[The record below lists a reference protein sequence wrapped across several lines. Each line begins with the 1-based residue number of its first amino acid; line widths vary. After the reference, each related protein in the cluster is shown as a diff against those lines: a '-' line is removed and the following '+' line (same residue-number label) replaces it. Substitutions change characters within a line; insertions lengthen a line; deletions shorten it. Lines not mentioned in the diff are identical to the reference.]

1 MRVMK
6 GRLGMD
12 LSIMGLVLKTDGVP
26 GQVGSPG
33 YHGNHVKF
41 ESSLFEK
48 RLTSPPLEIGPPTKI
63 FYRHARNVYLYL
75 YYSGFDTKSV
85 EMQL

>member
-1 MRVMK
+1 MK

-41 ESSLFEK
+41 ESSLPK
-48 RLTSPPLEIGPPTKI
+48 
-63 FYRHARNVYLYL
+63 N
-75 YYSGFDTKSV
+75 D
-85 EMQL
+85 

>member
-12 LSIMGLVLKTDGVP
+12 LSIMGLIFKTDGVP
-26 GQVGSPG
+26 GQVGSSG

-41 ESSLFEK
+41 ESRLFK
-48 RLTSPPLEIGPPTKI
+48 NRLTSPPLEIGPPTKI
-63 FYRHARNVYLYL
+63 FDRHARYAYLYL
-75 YYSGFDTKSV
+75 YYIV
-85 EMQL
+85 

>member
-12 LSIMGLVLKTDGVP
+12 LSIMGLVLKTDRVP

-48 RLTSPPLEIGPPTKI
+48 AK
-63 FYRHARNVYLYL
+63 
-75 YYSGFDTKSV
+75 DTFQRKSISI
-85 EMQL
+85 

>member
-12 LSIMGLVLKTDGVP
+12 LSIMGLVLKTDGVT

-41 ESSLFEK
+41 DSSLFDAREPHSKK
-48 RLTSPPLEIGPPTKI
+48 RTVFSCFHGSGCYQGNPLKQ
-63 FYRHARNVYLYL
+63 
-75 YYSGFDTKSV
+75 FDGSSRCPNPFV
-85 EMQL
+85 F

>member
-12 LSIMGLVLKTDGVP
+12 LSIMGLVLKTDRVP

-33 YHGNHVKF
+33 YHGNQVKF

-48 RLTSPPLEIGPPTKI
+48 RLTSPPP
-63 FYRHARNVYLYL
+63 
-75 YYSGFDTKSV
+75 
-85 EMQL
+85 

>member
-1 MRVMK
+1 MK
-6 GRLGMD
+6 RIVRLTF
-12 LSIMGLVLKTDGVP
+12 LRLMGFL
-26 GQVGSPG
+26 VGSLG

-41 ESSLFEK
+41 ENSLFEK

-63 FYRHARNVYLYL
+63 FDRHARNAYLYL